1 MKEFKDKLHLAII
14 EAIKNIE
21 TNSEEE
27 IGVKLEYLVNIDK
40 ILDNY
45 EQLRPTLMKYFSE
58 EIERKKLEIRTDKE
72 LSNDQKREQLK
83 ALNGLALAEENIK
96 IKSEEVWEK

>member
-1 MKEFKDKLHLAII
+1 MKDIRDRLHLAII
-14 EAIKNIE
+14 DAIKDVE
-21 TNSEEE
+21 TNNKEET
-27 IGVKLEYLVNIDK
+27 GVKLEYLVNVSK

-45 EQLRPTLMKYFSE
+45 EQLRPILMKYFKD

-83 ALNGLALAEENIK
+83 ALSGLELAEDNLK
-96 IKSEEVWEK
+96 RRSEMQWEK